1 MALSM
6 SLPVEEE
13 GPTDGDVPL
22 DGEGHCRK
30 TGAGESDLW
39 ENNAHE
45 QISQKGRN
53 VTILDGNLLLTSI
66 WDVPSPRLSSDR

>member
-1 MALSM
+1 MNGFEDVS
-6 SLPVEEE
+6 SPVEEE

-39 ENNAHE
+39 ENNTYE
-45 QISQKGRN
+45 QISEKGKKVKERQ
-53 VTILDGNLLLTSI
+53 LF
-66 WDVPSPRLSSDR
+66 